1 VKEISTFISWKGCL
15 SHIQGVILQPL
26 VTTCCISLKLP
37 SQTGY
42 TCIVQSWTTFGAIG
56 YVVSGFL
63 LDKSNDAVVKPSTS
77 VHDWYVKEHTDDSHY
92 FVRYL
97 ASAIQMQL

>member
-1 VKEISTFISWKGCL
+1 LCNHE
-15 SHIQGVILQPL
+15 P
-26 VTTCCISLKLP
+26 
-37 SQTGY
+37 
-42 TCIVQSWTTFGAIG
+42 TFGAIG

-97 ASAIQMQL
+97 ASAIEIGHMLIYFNIEIMYLIVYKI